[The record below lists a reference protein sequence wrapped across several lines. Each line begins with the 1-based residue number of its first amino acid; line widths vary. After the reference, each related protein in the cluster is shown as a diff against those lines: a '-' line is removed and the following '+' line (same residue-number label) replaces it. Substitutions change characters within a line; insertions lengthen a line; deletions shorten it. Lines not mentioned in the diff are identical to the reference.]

1 MLKLNPINCFF
12 IFLASLFFGLIAY
25 GNTQD
30 KLSKDETLSKS
41 LRVGVT
47 PNYPPIIFK
56 PRGLISGVEADLANA
71 LAIFL
76 NRQVQFIELPW
87 INQIPALLNNKIDI
101 IMSGMSKTM
110 EREVQIA
117 FSVPF
122 YRLGQLPLVR
132 RSSLNKYKTWRSIYF
147 IDGKVGVVKGT
158 TGELLVDR
166 ELKKAEKMVFTSGE
180 EAAKA
185 LVRRKIDMMVFDAP
199 FLKYLAK
206 DYGNH
211 DVATLSFSPLSEEF
225 LAWGVRK
232 DDSELLEGANRFL
245 QEWEKNGKL
254 EDVLSKWIPE

>member
-1 MLKLNPINCFF
+1 MVTFALKKW
-12 IFLASLFFGLIAY
+12 FLFLVIVFGSGLTVFSDSGLDSSAAKTSR
-25 GNTQD
+25 NA
-30 KLSKDETLSKS
+30 

-71 LAIFL
+71 LAKFL
-76 NRQVQFIELPW
+76 NRKVQFIELPW
-87 INQIPALLNNKIDI
+87 IDQIPALLENKIDI
-101 IMSGMSKTM
+101 IMSGMSKTK

-122 YRLGQLPLVR
+122 YRLGQLPMVR
-132 RSSLNKYKTWRSIYF
+132 RSSLNKYNTWRSIYF
-147 IDGKVGVVKGT
+147 LEGKVGVVKGT
-158 TGELLVDR
+158 TGELIVDR
-166 ELKKAEKMVFTSGE
+166 ELKKAEKKVFTSGE

-185 LVRRKIDMMVFDAP
+185 LVRRDIDMVVFDAP
-199 FLKYLAK
+199 FLQYLAK
-206 DYGNH
+206 DYAKH

-245 QEWEKNGKL
+245 REWETNGKL
-254 EDVLSKWIPE
+254 EEVLSKWIPK